1 MSATTTVRS
10 NLVVTPQP
18 RLRDSQQDRPF
29 VCPVPLCG
37 GRFHRKFTLHEHIK
51 THTGEQPYQCPI
63 KFCGKRFSTSGNLAR
78 HKRLHSLH
86 KIECP
91 VAGCTRI
98 FTNKDRLAKH
108 QKVHN
113 GSAIHTCKVSG
124 CGKTFS
130 TSGNLTRH
138 TKTQHR
144 SVPLPVYS
152 CNSRQ
157 QQNRQ
162 QLQLQ
167 QQQQHQ
173 QTGKESF
180 LMLSMQSPCD
190 EVPMVEF
197 DTMMVVSPMEEQLQ
211 QYAFVNTP
219 SDPEILSE
227 EDLKDLFECLF

>member
-144 SVPLPVYS
+144 SVPLP
-152 CNSRQ
+152 
-157 QQNRQ
+157 
-162 QLQLQ
+162 
-167 QQQQHQ
+167 
-173 QTGKESF
+173 TGKESF